1 MAKSL
6 IADLLQSPSAARA
19 ALEEELQLK
28 GALAA
33 KPFTGAT
40 NPANPISGAMNRL
53 TASQLQQSPLQMQQ
67 MVRNLGGGLGSIA
80 SALGAPQAG
89 EALRRGGLSPEEQ
102 QAEAVAKAARGMAR
116 TPEGLREFAEKLRQM
131 NRPDLAERID
141 EKADELMF
149 KEQERRIKE
158 RKLDIEEKKA
168 LKASKAQF
176 GSSREY
182 KDSAGNYYSGTQV
195 RNPDTQQIEYDV
207 IPIGSSPDKPVGKLT
222 PIGGAYGETSMEAAG
237 RKVSTA
243 TAEAQ
248 MTSLQK
254 LGDDTIYPEAT
265 KASADIGRYDIM
277 LDLLGDMDTGKLKD
291 WEVAVKGLG
300 KYFGLSDESI
310 ASEEV
315 FRSLALRDAISY
327 VGQTKGAISNM
338 EMRLFQQASPAL
350 QNTTEGNKLLIE
362 FSRYVANR
370 KVAKADEFARWREA
384 NPNGTAAQW
393 QLHLSKWVEANPNKF
408 LLNEERLKNLRSSKT
423 AANKGAEKKADS
435 DDSFASD
442 VEKLKDWL
450 DANPGKEDLVEKM
463 FKKKYP
469 NRNVPVI
476 LRVQ

>member
-1 MAKSL
+1 MAKSM
-6 IADLLQSPSAARA
+6 IADLLTTPSAARA

-33 KPFTGAT
+33 KPFMGASGGS
-40 NPANPISGAMNRL
+40 PISGAMNRL
-53 TASQLQQSPLQMQQ
+53 TATMMQQSPLQMQQ
-67 MVRNLGGGLGSIA
+67 MVSRGLSGLGDIA
-80 SALGAPQAG
+80 GAVGATGAGAALKRGAMSPQ
-89 EALRRGGLSPEEQ
+89 EQ
-102 QAEAVAKAARGMAR
+102 QATDIQKAAKGVAR
-116 TPEGLREFAEKLRQM
+116 TPEGLRAFAERLRQIG
-131 NRPDLAERID
+131 RADLAERID

-149 KEQERRIKE
+149 KDQERRIQE

-195 RNPDTQQIEYDV
+195 RNPDTQEIEYDV

-222 PIGGAYGETSMEAAG
+222 PIGGAYGETSTEAAG
-237 RKVSTA
+237 RKLSTA

-327 VGQTKGAISNM
+327 VGETKGAISNM

-423 AANKGAEKKADS
+423 AANKGAEEKAKPTEE
-435 DDSFASD
+435 FTEQVVYMAMNQPEQ
-442 VEKLKDWL
+442 VPELKRQW
-450 DANPGKEDLVEKM
+450 KQR
-463 FKKKYP
+463 FP
-469 NRNVPVI
+469 NTPFPI
-476 LRVQ
+476 ATDME